1 MIDLT
6 RRSFVGAAAAMGVMT
21 ATGSVALAD
30 DAAPEPGRGTYEDWE
45 PLGLDL
51 PWGGP
56 GSEAGDWQGTPEDIK
71 ALGGSTMPLDELN
84 RRRRLYI
91 DAQTDYTCEDG
102 TVIPA
107 VWVKMRM
114 LVDGLGAGIGART
127 YTADNS

>member
-6 RRSFVGAAAAMGVMT
+6 RRSFVEAAAAMGVMT
-21 ATGSVALAD
+21 AAGGVALAD
-30 DAAPEPGRGTYEDWE
+30 DATFEPGRGTYEDWE

-56 GSEAGDWQGTPEDIK
+56 GSAAGDWQGTPDDIK

-91 DAQTDYTCEDG
+91 DAQTD
-102 TVIPA
+102 
-107 VWVKMRM
+107 
-114 LVDGLGAGIGART
+114 
-127 YTADNS
+127 

>member
-1 MIDLT
+1 M
-6 RRSFVGAAAAMGVMT
+6 GAAAAMGVMT
-21 ATGSVALAD
+21 AAGSVALAD

-56 GSEAGDWQGTPEDIK
+56 GSEAGDWQGTPDDIK

-91 DAQTDYTCEDG
+91 DAQTDYTCAG
-102 TVIPA
+102 PRSAGRCGPPPVQRSPRNLGSVPA
-107 VWVKMRM
+107 WVC
-114 LVDGLGAGIGART
+114 AQC
-127 YTADNS
+127 